1 MPRKRIRDARQLP
14 LHVYQNIRQ
23 DILSLK
29 LKPGTSLLERSL
41 AERLGVSRTPV
52 REALH
57 RLEAE
62 GLTRRYPGIGMVVAE
77 LTMREVVEAFQIRE
91 FIEPPAA
98 AIASKVLRREE
109 LAELLQM
116 FKQLEAS
123 GLDVAEKHTR
133 HDRLDDRIH
142 DMIIEATGNRRLI
155 KIMGNLRGLCSRARS
170 YGTPIRFHEAT
181 REHQNLI
188 RALMDGN
195 GKKAKTIMRRH
206 LIEARNRLVQI
217 I

>member
-1 MPRKRIRDARQLP
+1 MRQQRIRDAGQLP
-14 LHVYQNIRQ
+14 LNVYQSIRL

-57 RLEAE
+57 RLETE

-98 AIASKVLRREE
+98 AIASKVLRNEE
-109 LAELLQM
+109 LVELLQE
-116 FKQLEAS
+116 FKQLETTD
-123 GLDVAEKHTR
+123 LEVAEKHTR
-133 HDRLDDRIH
+133 HDRLDDKIH

-155 KIMGNLRGLCSRARS
+155 EIMNNLRGLCSRARS
-170 YGTPIRFHEAT
+170 YGTPIRFQESI

-195 GKKAKTIMRRH
+195 GEQAETIMQQH
-206 LIEARNRLVQI
+206 LVEARKRLVQI
-217 I
+217 V

>member
-1 MPRKRIRDARQLP
+1 MK
-14 LHVYQNIRQ
+14 
-23 DILSLK
+23 
-29 LKPGTSLLERSL
+29 RSL
-41 AERLGVSRTPV
+41 AESLGVSRTPV

-133 HDRLDDRIH
+133 HDRLDDKIH

-155 KIMGNLRGLCSRARS
+155 EIMGNLRGLCSVHVLDGLRS
-170 YGTPIRFHEAT
+170 AFTKPPENIK
-181 REHQNLI
+181 I
-188 RALMDGN
+188 
-195 GKKAKTIMRRH
+195 
-206 LIEARNRLVQI
+206 
-217 I
+217 

>member
-1 MPRKRIRDARQLP
+1 MPKKMNYDARQLP
-14 LHVYQNIRQ
+14 RNVYQTMRR

-41 AERLGVSRTPV
+41 AESLGVSRTPV

-77 LTMREVVEAFQIRE
+77 LTMRDVVEAFQIRE

-98 AIASKVLRREE
+98 AVAARVLRSEE

-123 GLDVAEKHTR
+123 DLDVAEKHTR
-133 HDRLDDRIH
+133 HDRLDAKIH

-155 KIMGNLRGLCSRARS
+155 EIMDNLRGLCSRARS
-170 YGTPIRFHEAT
+170 LGTPIRFQEST

-195 GKKAKTIMRRH
+195 GEQAEKIMRQH
-206 LIEARNRLVQI
+206 LVEARKRLVQI